1 MGSSMKTLSQW
12 FEAHGAVNDN
22 MAASHLWKVLLT
34 VRALMKEPMNIRCDS
49 EDGVSTFKV
58 FASLDI
64 DRSGTQKLPTMGVCS
79 WCDVNNELMSPGH
92 CQGGQ
97 LGTILLQKMGCL
109 EKDRLLCFFSHCFEN
124 ICLKVWCA
132 DFCRT

>member
-1 MGSSMKTLSQW
+1 M
-12 FEAHGAVNDN
+12 V
-22 MAASHLWKVLLT
+22 T
-34 VRALMKEPMNIRCDS
+34 VRALMKEPLNIRCDS

-79 WCDVNNELMSPGH
+79 WRDVNNELMSPGH

-109 EKDRLLCFFSHCFEN
+109 EKDRLLCFFQPLF
-124 ICLKVWCA
+124 
-132 DFCRT
+132 